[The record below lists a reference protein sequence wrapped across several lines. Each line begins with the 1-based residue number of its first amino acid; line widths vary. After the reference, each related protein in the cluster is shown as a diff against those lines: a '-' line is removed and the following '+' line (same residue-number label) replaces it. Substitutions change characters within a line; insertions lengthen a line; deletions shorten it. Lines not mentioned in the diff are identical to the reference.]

1 MFGKRLKELRDK
13 AGYSMDK
20 LVELYNLKYDAK
32 MNKSTLSRYEN
43 GLQDPLY
50 TVVVNFAEFFNVS
63 VDYLSGGKDEDYISS
78 QNTKP
83 AENDGLE
90 ENVVIYHRNG
100 KTERLKLSKDKMDM
114 FAKMIEA
121 FKDDDVDL

>member
-1 MFGKRLKELRDK
+1 MFGRRLKQLRDDN
-13 AGYSMDK
+13 GYSMDK
-20 LVELYNLKYDAK
+20 LIELYNSRYDAK

-43 GLQDPLY
+43 GIQDPLY
-50 TVVVNFAEFFNVS
+50 TVVVNLADFFGVS
-63 VDYLSGGKDEDYISS
+63 VDYLSAGKDEVH
-78 QNTKP
+78 NTKP

-100 KTERLKLSKDKMDM
+100 KTEQLKLSKEKMDM

-121 FKDDDVDL
+121 FKEDDIDL